1 MGTHQSGGLATVTL
15 SHVDAM
21 LRQVLFKSCNV
32 APKLSDDV
40 PKRDKQVKEE
50 TVMTVRAVDR
60 T

>member
-40 PKRDKQVKEE
+40 PNGISKLKKKQ
-50 TVMTVRAVDR
+50 
-60 T
+60 